1 MARCAQAL
9 PKLPT
14 AAATTKGVDKEPRGQ
29 PKCAAR
35 TAFDR
40 ATNQ

>member
-1 MARCAQAL
+1 MAQAL
-9 PKLPT
+9 PKLP
-14 AAATTKGVDKEPRGQ
+14 KVWNKEPRGQ
-29 PKCAAR
+29 PECAAQ

>member
-1 MARCAQAL
+1 MAQRRRCQSCQ
-9 PKLPT
+9 K
-14 AAATTKGVDKEPRGQ
+14 VWNKEPRGQ
-29 PKCAAR
+29 PEFAAQ